1 MFNDKFII
9 APVKKIGRAYLKK
22 NLNIL
27 KIHFFGKVLRL
38 QNACSERSAGLCR
51 NLSIKKSR
59 NLGESVFDRELSKI
73 GAASLSCSRS
83 KRERDRAPLENV
95 SDEPLRFYAT
105 NAAGYFVMK
114 RKGIYRGQKKT

>member
-1 MFNDKFII
+1 M
-9 APVKKIGRAYLKK
+9 RL
-22 NLNIL
+22 LN
-27 KIHFFGKVLRL
+27 V
-38 QNACSERSAGLCR
+38 CSERSAGLCR

-73 GAASLSCSRS
+73 GVASLSCGRS
-83 KRERDRAPLENV
+83 KRARDRASLENV
-95 SDEPLRFYAT
+95 SDEPLRFYVT